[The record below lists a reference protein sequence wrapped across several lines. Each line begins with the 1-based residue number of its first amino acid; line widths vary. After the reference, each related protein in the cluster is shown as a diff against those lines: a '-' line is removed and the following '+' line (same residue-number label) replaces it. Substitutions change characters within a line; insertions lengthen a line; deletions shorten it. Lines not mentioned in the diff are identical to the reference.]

1 MLCILTIPT
10 IGAHY
15 CLADATVCSDEID
28 EIIDSPTHT
37 HSLTFTLTSTYP
49 GLFPA
54 AKCDFAGSFGSLVIG
69 LLIVDAA
76 LIEN

>member
-10 IGAHY
+10 VGAHY
-15 CLADATVCSDEID
+15 CLADATVVMKSTKLLTHPLT
-28 EIIDSPTHT
+28 PTRS
-37 HSLTFTLTSTYP
+37 HSLSLAPTQSRSQSLSVI
-49 GLFPA
+49 
-54 AKCDFAGSFGSLVIG
+54 FAGSFGSLVIG